1 MMASGTS
8 KMREDV
14 ARAHAAARQA
24 QDGVEAPA
32 RLVHLDRELFDQVVV
47 FVVAHVQVLAVFGQ
61 HAGNSSIDSWLRR
74 CNAGQRPIW
83 ISIGQEGVAHQD
95 GVLAVGAGGHQVDRH
110 AGDVLDALQVQ
121 ARGHGQ
127 LS

>member
-1 MMASGTS
+1 VPSSARYELVDMMASGTS
-8 KMREDV
+8 KMREHV

-83 ISIGQEGVAHQD
+83 LLNRPGRG
-95 GVLAVGAGGHQVDRH
+95 GA
-110 AGDVLDALQVQ
+110 
-121 ARGHGQ
+121 
-127 LS
+127 S